1 MTTKNDTKRTPDIE
15 ATITDDGRLVL
26 AFSHGEHIAVAPTE
40 LSPHITRQAL
50 LHGLKQKLVD
60 AAAISRN
67 PDTGRSAT
75 IEDKFAAVREVY
87 ERLLSGH
94 WNKPREG
101 AASAG
106 GLLFRALCELYAGR
120 KSADDVRAYLDGKS
134 DKERAAL
141 RTNSRIAP
149 IIERMRAEA
158 TPKAGSIDTDA
169 LLDELDAE

>member
-1 MTTKNDTKRTPDIE
+1 MTTKNDPKRTPTIE
-15 ATITDDGRLVL
+15 ASIDRDFLTLMFADGRTLR
-26 AFSHGEHIAVAPTE
+26 
-40 LSPHITRQAL
+40 LSASQLDSRIQGHAL
-50 LHGLKQKLVD
+50 MHGLKQKLVD

-67 PDTGRSAT
+67 PETGKSAT
-75 IEDKFAAVREVY
+75 IEDKYDAVREVY
-87 ERLLSGH
+87 DRLLSGE

-141 RTNSRIAP
+141 RTNSRIVP
-149 IIERMRAEA
+149 IIERLRAEA
-158 TPKAGSIDTDA
+158 TPKAGTIDTDA